1 VGPAALLRT
10 KLIRYS
16 LFLLISFPVLFLL
29 AFLLIYPQIVRCY
42 TISVWGDFNKHESGV
57 YISKGASDKEVDSLL
72 NLLSESGQRLSGFW
86 GDRQSKPTILFCHT
100 DGLYK
105 KYGSPS
111 GSPANYFG
119 TPLGTFVV
127 ISPQGLNTDVI
138 SHEMCHAELTHRVGW
153 LTMSREIP
161 QWFNEGVA
169 LMVDYRYP
177 DKGMDNTYQNYLRK
191 WQQSSLEG
199 QIKIS
204 LQDLESVESFYR
216 GDAFWVNLAYM
227 RSGLEVSRWLEKVN
241 QQGLLQFTEALQNG
255 TSFEEAWIMENK

>member
-1 VGPAALLRT
+1 LLRT

-16 LFLLISFPVLFLL
+16 IFLLISFPVLFLFG
-29 AFLLIYPQIVRCY
+29 FLFIYPQIVRCY
-42 TISVWGDFNKHESGV
+42 TIDVWADFDKHASGV
-57 YISKGASDKEVDSLL
+57 YISKGTSTSELNSLL
-72 NLLSESGQRLSGFW
+72 TLLSESRERLSSFW
-86 GDRQSKPTILFCHT
+86 GDRQSKPTIIFCHT
-100 DGLYK
+100 DELYR
-105 KYGSPS
+105 KYGSIS

-119 TPLGTFVV
+119 TPLGTYVV

-153 LTMSREIP
+153 LTMSREVP
-161 QWFNEGVA
+161 QWFNEGIA

-177 DKGMDNTYQNYLRK
+177 DKGRGNSYQNYLHK
-191 WQQSSLEG
+191 WQQSSLDG

-227 RSGLEVSRWLEKVN
+227 RSGLEVSRWLEKVD

-255 TSFEEAWIMENK
+255 TSFEEAWRMNNDE

>member
-1 VGPAALLRT
+1 MGPAALLRT

-127 ISPQGLNTDVI
+127 ISPQ
-138 SHEMCHAELTHRVGW
+138 
-153 LTMSREIP
+153 
-161 QWFNEGVA
+161 
-169 LMVDYRYP
+169 
-177 DKGMDNTYQNYLRK
+177 
-191 WQQSSLEG
+191 
-199 QIKIS
+199 
-204 LQDLESVESFYR
+204 
-216 GDAFWVNLAYM
+216 
-227 RSGLEVSRWLEKVN
+227 
-241 QQGLLQFTEALQNG
+241 
-255 TSFEEAWIMENK
+255 

>member
-1 VGPAALLRT
+1 VSPVALLRT

-16 LFLLISFPVLFLL
+16 LFLLISFPVLFILG
-29 AFLLIYPQIVRCY
+29 FLFIYPQIVRFY
-42 TISVWGDFNKHESGV
+42 TINVWGDFNKHESGV
-57 YISKGASDKEVDSLL
+57 YISKGASTKQVDSLFA
-72 NLLSESGQRLSGFW
+72 LLKSSGQRLSGFW
-86 GDRQSKPTILFCHT
+86 GDKQSNPAIIFCHT
-100 DGLYK
+100 DELYE
-105 KYGSPS
+105 KYGSLS

-119 TPLGTFVV
+119 TPLGTYVV
-127 ISPQGLNTDVI
+127 ISPQGLNVDVI

-161 QWFNEGVA
+161 QWFNEGIA

-177 DKGMDNTYQNYLRK
+177 DKGMDNTYQNYLSK
-191 WQQSSLEG
+191 WQRSSLEG

-227 RSGLEVSRWLEKVN
+227 RSGLEVSGWLEKVN
-241 QQGLLQFTEALQNG
+241 QQGLLRFTRALQKG
-255 TSFEEAWIMENK
+255 ASFEDAWRMTNE